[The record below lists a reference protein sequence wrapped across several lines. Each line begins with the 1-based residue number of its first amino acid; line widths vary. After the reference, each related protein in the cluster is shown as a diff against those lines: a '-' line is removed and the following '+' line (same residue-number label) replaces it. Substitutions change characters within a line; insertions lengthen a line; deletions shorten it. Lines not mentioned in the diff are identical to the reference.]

1 MVTAGSSSSARFRSL
16 PGPARAFVAGAVALA
31 AVILIA
37 RFPTAI
43 PNPALFTAF
52 AVASCLASAMKV
64 RLPLGAGSSNLSVSY
79 TVDFAGLLILGAS
92 QTMLI
97 AGFSALTQSTFNTA
111 RRNPLYRKVFSTAAL
126 ILTVQGAG
134 SMFTA
139 LGGQVDV
146 FDAGLVKPLVGAA
159 LGYYVLN
166 TFLMAAAVGLSTEER
181 VWKVWQSNFL
191 WTAPSYVVG
200 AGAAAGAAAA
210 WAAGWGWLLPLAIAP
225 VYLTFRS
232 YRVYLDRIA
241 AEQRHHE
248 EMMRLHGQTVEAL
261 KTAKESEQR
270 YALAAAGSND
280 GLWDWDL
287 VSGVF
292 YASDRWKLM
301 LGLPAE
307 TPLGQAHDW
316 FALVHPEDITEL
328 RSILDRHLAGETPHF
343 EHEYRMAH
351 SDGSVRWILCRGV
364 AVRNESGN
372 PIRMAG
378 SHTDITER
386 RQIQDDLAHAALH
399 DDLTGLANRTLFTAL
414 LERSLARAR
423 RSQTYVC
430 AVLFIDIDHFK
441 LVNDSLGHLVGDR
454 FLLSMGKRFVE
465 HLRPGDVLA
474 RLGGDEFAVLL
485 DDIPDSTTA
494 TTIADRL
501 HASLL
506 EPIDLEGREVY
517 TSASMGIAF
526 GNSRYLRSEDLLRDA
541 DTAMY
546 RAKAL
551 GRSQAQIF
559 DPSMH
564 ASAIQRLTLETQL
577 RRALERQEFSIA
589 YQPIIQL
596 DSNEVCGF
604 EALVRWDRPDG
615 ISTPPADFIPVA
627 EETGLIVP
635 LTNWVLKEACRQ
647 VTEWQRSFGR
657 PLTLTVNIS
666 AKLFDRPALVD
677 EVRSAITDSGLLKG
691 TLRLEITESFLANG
705 SDAVVQRLDDLRSIP
720 VELYLDD
727 FGTGFSSL
735 SYLHRYRLDALKI
748 DQSFISR
755 MGGMY
760 NDSPIVSSIV
770 NLARELGMGVIA
782 EGVETVQQ
790 ASQLLA
796 LECPQAQGFLF
807 SRPLPAREAYA
818 FLSSRPLLKAEAPSA
833 IAEPQVVR
841 IESQGGAIH

>member
-1 MVTAGSSSSARFRSL
+1 M
-16 PGPARAFVAGAVALA
+16 ALA
-31 AVILIA
+31 AVVLVA
-37 RFPTAI
+37 RFPTAL
-43 PNPALFTAF
+43 PNPALFA
-52 AVASCLASAMKV
+52 ALAIGSCLASAMKV

-79 TVDFAGLLILGAS
+79 TVDFASLLILGAS
-92 QTMLI
+92 PTMLI

-111 RRNPLYRKVFSTAAL
+111 RRNPLYRKLFSTAAL
-126 ILTVQGAG
+126 ILTVQASGW
-134 SMFTA
+134 MFTA
-139 LGGQVDV
+139 LGGEIGV
-146 FDAGLVKPLVGAA
+146 FNAGLVKPLVGAA

-166 TFLMAAAVGLSTEER
+166 TFSMAGAVGLSTGQS

-191 WTAPSYVVG
+191 WTAPSYFVG

-210 WAAGWGWLLPLAIAP
+210 WAAGWGWLLPLAVAP

-241 AEQRHHE
+241 AEQRHHD
-248 EMMRLHGQTVEAL
+248 EMVRLHAQTVEAL

-287 VSGVF
+287 VSDVF

-301 LGLPAE
+301 LGLAAD
-307 TPLGQAHDW
+307 TAVVRADDW
-316 FALVHPEDITEL
+316 FGYVHAEDMPEL
-328 RSILDRHLAGETPHF
+328 RTILDRHLVGDSPHF

-351 SDGSVRWILCRGV
+351 RDGSDRWILCRGV
-364 AVRNESGN
+364 AVRNEVGK

-386 RQIQDDLAHAALH
+386 RRIQDDLAHAALH

-423 RSQTYVC
+423 RSHTYVC
-430 AVLFIDIDHFK
+430 AVLFVDIDHFK
-441 LVNDSLGHLVGDR
+441 LVNDSLGHLVGDK
-454 FLLSMGKRFVE
+454 FLVSMGKRFLE

-485 DDIPDSTTA
+485 DDIPDATTA

-501 HASLL
+501 HTALL
-506 EPIDLEGREVY
+506 EPFDLEGREVY

-526 GNSRYLRSEDLLRDA
+526 GNNRYLRSEDLLRDA

-546 RAKAL
+546 RAKSL
-551 GRSQAQIF
+551 GRSQYQIF

-577 RRALERQEFSIA
+577 RRALERHEFSVA

-596 DSNEVCGF
+596 DSSQVCGF
-604 EALVRWDRPDG
+604 EALVRWERPDG
-615 ISTPPADFIPVA
+615 ITSHPSEFIPVA

-635 LTNWVLKEACRQ
+635 LTNWVLRDACRQ
-647 VTEWQRSFGR
+647 VAEWQQTFSR

-666 AKLFDRPALVD
+666 AKLFDRPSLVD
-677 EVRSAITDSGLLKG
+677 EVRSAIIDSGLLPR

-705 SDAVVQRLDDLRSIP
+705 SDAVVQRLDELRSIP

-755 MGGMY
+755 MGGMF

-770 NLARELGMGVIA
+770 TLARELGMGVIA
-782 EGVETVQQ
+782 EGVETAQQ

-807 SRPLPAREAYA
+807 SRPLAAADAFA
-818 FLSSRPLLKAEAPSA
+818 FLSTQPLLKAEAPHVEA
-833 IAEPQVVR
+833 PIR
-841 IESQGGAIH
+841 IELR

>member
-1 MVTAGSSSSARFRSL
+1 
-16 PGPARAFVAGAVALA
+16 
-31 AVILIA
+31 
-37 RFPTAI
+37 
-43 PNPALFTAF
+43 
-52 AVASCLASAMKV
+52 
-64 RLPLGAGSSNLSVSY
+64 
-79 TVDFAGLLILGAS
+79 
-92 QTMLI
+92 
-97 AGFSALTQSTFNTA
+97 
-111 RRNPLYRKVFSTAAL
+111 
-126 ILTVQGAG
+126 
-134 SMFTA
+134 
-139 LGGQVDV
+139 
-146 FDAGLVKPLVGAA
+146 
-159 LGYYVLN
+159 
-166 TFLMAAAVGLSTEER
+166 
-181 VWKVWQSNFL
+181 
-191 WTAPSYVVG
+191 
-200 AGAAAGAAAA
+200 
-210 WAAGWGWLLPLAIAP
+210 
-225 VYLTFRS
+225 
-232 YRVYLDRIA
+232 VYLDRIA

-287 VSGVF
+287 VSGIF

-301 LGLPAE
+301 LGLAAE
-307 TPLGQAHDW
+307 SPLGQAHDW
-316 FALVHPEDITEL
+316 FNHVHPEDMIEL
-328 RSILDRHLAGETPHF
+328 RTILDRHLAGETPHF
-343 EHEYRMAH
+343 EHEYRMTH
-351 SDGSVRWILCRGV
+351 RDGSVRWILCRGV
-364 AVRNESGN
+364 AVRNDSGS

-430 AVLFIDIDHFK
+430 AVLFVDIDHFK
-441 LVNDSLGHLVGDR
+441 LVNDSLGHFVGDK
-454 FLLSMGKRFVE
+454 FLVSMAKRFVV

-485 DDIPDSTTA
+485 DDIPDSATA
-494 TTIADRL
+494 TAIADRL
-501 HASLL
+501 HGSLL
-506 EPIDLEGREVY
+506 QPIDLEGREVY

-551 GRSQAQIF
+551 GRSQCQIF

-577 RRALERQEFSIA
+577 RRALERQEFSLA

-615 ISTPPADFIPVA
+615 ISTPPSDFIPVA

-647 VTEWQRSFGR
+647 VTEWQQSFGR

-677 EVRSAITDSGLLKG
+677 EVRSAITDSGLLRG

-705 SDAVVQRLDDLRSIP
+705 SDAVVQRLDELRSIP

-790 ASQLLA
+790 ANQLLA

-833 IAEPQVVR
+833 RAEAHVR

>member
-1 MVTAGSSSSARFRSL
+1 MVTAGSPQAASFRSL
-16 PGPARAFVAGAVALA
+16 PARARAFVAGTMALA
-31 AVILIA
+31 AVVLIA
-37 RFPTAI
+37 RFPTTI
-43 PNPALFTAF
+43 PQVALFAGF
-52 AVASCLASAMKV
+52 AIASCIASALKV
-64 RLPLGAGSSNLSVSY
+64 KVPLGAGSSNLSVSY
-79 TVDFAGLLILGAS
+79 TVDFAGLLILGAN

-97 AGFSALTQSTFNTA
+97 AGFSALTQSTFNTP
-111 RRNPLYRKVFSTAAL
+111 RRNPLYRKLFSTAAL

-134 SMFTA
+134 SLFTR

-166 TFLMAAAVGLSTEER
+166 TFLMAGAVGLSTGQR
-181 VWKVWQSNFL
+181 VSKVWQSNFL
-191 WTAPSYVVG
+191 WTAPSYFVG
-200 AGAAAGAAAA
+200 AGAAASAAAA
-210 WAAGWGWLLPLAIAP
+210 WTAGWGWLLPLAIAP

-287 VSGVF
+287 VSNVF
-292 YASDRWKLM
+292 YASERWKLM
-301 LGLPAE
+301 LGLAAE
-307 TPLGQAHDW
+307 TPLAQADDW
-316 FALVHPEDITEL
+316 FHYVNAEDVTEL
-328 RSILDRHLAGETPHF
+328 RTILQRHLGGETPHF
-343 EHEYRMAH
+343 EHEYRMVH
-351 SDGSVRWILCRGV
+351 RDGSDRWILCRGV
-364 AVRNESGN
+364 AVRNESGS
-372 PIRMAG
+372 PVRMAG

-386 RQIQDDLAHAALH
+386 RRIQDDLAHAALH

-430 AVLFIDIDHFK
+430 AVLFIDVDHFK
-441 LVNDSLGHLVGDR
+441 LVNDSLGHLVGDQ
-454 FLLSMGKRFVE
+454 FLVSLGKRFIE

-485 DDIPDSTTA
+485 DDISDSETA
-494 TTIADRL
+494 TAIADRL

-506 EPIDLEGREVY
+506 QPFDLEGREVY
-517 TSASMGIAF
+517 SSASMGIAF

-551 GRSQAQIF
+551 GRSQCQIF

-564 ASAIQRLTLETQL
+564 ASAIERLTLETQL
-577 RRALERQEFSIA
+577 RRALERQEFTLA

-604 EALVRWDRPDG
+604 EALIRWERPDG
-615 ISTPPADFIPVA
+615 TSTPPAEFIPVA
-627 EETGLIVP
+627 EETGLISP
-635 LTNWVLKEACRQ
+635 LTSWVLKESCRQ
-647 VTEWQRSFGR
+647 VAAWQQSFGR
-657 PLTLTVNIS
+657 PLILTVNIS

-677 EVRSAITDSGLLKG
+677 EVRTAIVDTGLMPR

-705 SDAVVQRLDDLRSIP
+705 SDAVVQRLDELRSIP

-755 MGGMY
+755 MGGVF

-782 EGVETVQQ
+782 EGVETAQQ

-807 SRPLPAREAYA
+807 SRPLPAADAYA
-818 FLSSRPLLKAEAPSA
+818 FLSTRPLLR
-833 IAEPQVVR
+833 AEPSRDHGAAPVR
-841 IESQGGAIH
+841 VESQGGLVH

>member
-1 MVTAGSSSSARFRSL
+1 VL
-16 PGPARAFVAGAVALA
+16 VAGTIALA
-31 AVILIA
+31 AAVLVV
-37 RFPTAI
+37 RFPTTLSH
-43 PNPALFTAF
+43 PSLFAAF
-52 AVASCLASAMKV
+52 AIASCVASAMKV

-97 AGFSALTQSTFNTA
+97 AGFSALTQSTFNTP
-111 RRNPLYRKVFSTAAL
+111 RRNPLYRKLFSTAAL
-126 ILTVQGAG
+126 MLTVQGAG
-134 SMFTA
+134 WMFTA
-139 LGGQVDV
+139 LGGQTGV
-146 FDAGLVKPLVGAA
+146 FDAGLIKPLVGAA

-166 TFLMAAAVGLSTEER
+166 TFTMAGAVGLSTR
-181 VWKVWQSNFL
+181 QSVWKVWQSNFL
-191 WTAPSYVVG
+191 WTAPSYFVG

-210 WAAGWGWLLPLAIAP
+210 WAAGWGWLLPLAVAP

-232 YRVYLDRIA
+232 YRIYLDRIA

-248 EMMRLHGQTVEAL
+248 EMMRLHSQTVEAL
-261 KTAKESEQR
+261 KIAKESEQR

-287 VSGVF
+287 VSDVF

-307 TPLGQAHDW
+307 APLSRASDW
-316 FALVHPEDITEL
+316 FGLVHREDMPEL
-328 RSILDRHLAGETPHF
+328 RTILDRHLAGDTPHF
-343 EHEYRMAH
+343 EHEYRMTHRDA
-351 SDGSVRWILCRGV
+351 SDRWILCRGV
-364 AVRNESGN
+364 AVRNDAGK
-372 PIRMAG
+372 PVRMAG

-386 RQIQDDLAHAALH
+386 RRIQDDLAHAALH

-430 AVLFIDIDHFK
+430 AVLFVDIDHFK
-441 LVNDSLGHLVGDR
+441 LVNDSLGHLVGDK
-454 FLLSMGKRFVE
+454 FLVSMGKRFLE

-485 DDIPDSTTA
+485 DDIPDAATA

-501 HASLL
+501 HAALL

-551 GRSQAQIF
+551 GRSQCQIF

-577 RRALERQEFSIA
+577 RRALERHEFSLA

-604 EALVRWDRPDG
+604 EALVRWERADG
-615 ISTPPADFIPVA
+615 TTTQPTDFIPVA

-647 VTEWQRSFGR
+647 VAEWQQRFGH

-666 AKLFDRPALVD
+666 AKLFDRPSLVD
-677 EVRSAITDSGLLKG
+677 EVRSAIVDSGLLPR

-705 SDAVVQRLDDLRSIP
+705 SDAVVQRLDELRSIP

-755 MGGMY
+755 MGGMF

-770 NLARELGMGVIA
+770 TLARELGMGVIA

-807 SRPLPAREAYA
+807 SRPLPAADACA
-818 FLSSRPLLKAEAPSA
+818 FLSSRPLPKQAPPPAQVEAP
-833 IAEPQVVR
+833 VR
-841 IESQGGAIH
+841 LESSGGAIH

>member
-1 MVTAGSSSSARFRSL
+1 MVTEGMPSAARFRSL
-16 PGPARAFVAGAVALA
+16 PVGARVFVAGTIALA
-31 AVILIA
+31 AVVLVA
-37 RFPTAI
+37 RFPTSV
-43 PNPALFTAF
+43 PLPALFAAF
-52 AVASCLASAMKV
+52 ALASCLASAMKV
-64 RLPLGAGSSNLSVSY
+64 KLPLGAGSSNLSVSY

-111 RRNPLYRKVFSTAAL
+111 RRNPVHRKLFSTAAL

-134 SMFTA
+134 WMFTA
-139 LGGQVDV
+139 LGGDV
-146 FDAGLVKPLVGAA
+146 GVLDVALVKPLVGAA
-159 LGYYVLN
+159 LMYYVLN
-166 TFLMAAAVGLSTEER
+166 TVLMAAAVGLSTGQR

-191 WTAPSYVVG
+191 WTAPSYFVG
-200 AGAAAGAAAA
+200 AGAAAGAAGA
-210 WAAGWGWLLPLAIAP
+210 WAAGWGWLLPLAVAP

-248 EMMRLHGQTVEAL
+248 EMMRLHSQTVEAL

-287 VSGVF
+287 VSDVF
-292 YASDRWKLM
+292 YASERWKLM

-307 TPLGQAHDW
+307 APLARADDW
-316 FALVHPEDITEL
+316 FSHVHAEDLVEL
-328 RSILDRHLAGETPHF
+328 RTVLDRHLAGEAPHF
-343 EHEYRMAH
+343 EHEYRMTH
-351 SDGSVRWILCRGV
+351 RDGSDRWILCRGV
-364 AVRNESGN
+364 AVRNEAGS
-372 PIRMAG
+372 PVRMAG

-386 RQIQDDLAHAALH
+386 RRIQDDLAHAALH

-423 RSQTYVC
+423 RSHAYVC
-430 AVLFIDIDHFK
+430 AVLFVDIDHFK
-441 LVNDSLGHLVGDR
+441 LVNDSLGHLVGDK
-454 FLLSMGKRFVE
+454 FLVSMGKRFHE

-485 DDIPDSTTA
+485 DDISDLEMATA
-494 TTIADRL
+494 IADRL
-501 HASLL
+501 HSSLL
-506 EPIDLEGREVY
+506 QPIDLEGREVY
-517 TSASMGIAF
+517 TSASIGIAF
-526 GNSRYLRSEDLLRDA
+526 GSSRYLRSEDLLRDA

-551 GRSQAQIF
+551 GRSQCQIF

-564 ASAIQRLTLETQL
+564 ASAIQRLTLETQM
-577 RRALERQEFSIA
+577 RRALERQEFSVA

-604 EALVRWDRPDG
+604 EALVRWERPDG
-615 ISTPPADFIPVA
+615 TATQPSEFIPVA

-635 LTNWVLKEACRQ
+635 LTNWVLKEASRQ
-647 VTEWQRSFGR
+647 VAEWQKAFQR

-666 AKLFDRPALVD
+666 AKLFDRPLLVD
-677 EVRSAITDSGLLKG
+677 EVRSAIVDSGLLPR

-705 SDAVVQRLDDLRSIP
+705 SDAVVQRLDELRSIP

-755 MGGMY
+755 MGGMF

-782 EGVETVQQ
+782 EGVETAQQ
-790 ASQLLA
+790 ASQLMA
-796 LECPQAQGFLF
+796 LECPHAQGFLF
-807 SRPLPAREAYA
+807 SRPLPAADAYA
-818 FLSSRPLLKAEAPSA
+818 FLSTRPLLKADPAPA
-833 IAEPQVVR
+833 HETTAVR
-841 IESQGGAIH
+841 VESSGGAIR

>member
-1 MVTAGSSSSARFRSL
+1 VTAGSPSAERFRSL
-16 PGPARAFVAGAVALA
+16 PGAARVFVAATIALA
-31 AVILIA
+31 LLVLVL
-37 RFPTAI
+37 RFPTTI
-43 PNPALFTAF
+43 SNPTLFAAF

-64 RLPLGAGSSNLSVSY
+64 KLPLGAGSSNLSVSY
-79 TVDFAGLLILGAS
+79 TVDFAGLLVLGAS
-92 QTMLI
+92 ETMLI
-97 AGFSALTQSTFNTA
+97 AGFSALTQSTFNTP
-111 RRNPLYRKVFSTAAL
+111 RRNPTYRKLFSTAAL
-126 ILTVQGAG
+126 VLTVQAAG
-134 SMFTA
+134 WMFTT
-139 LGGQVDV
+139 LGGRMGV
-146 FDAGLVKPLVGAA
+146 FDAGVVKPLVGAA
-159 LGYYVLN
+159 LAYYVMN
-166 TFLMAAAVGLSTEER
+166 TFTMATAVGLSTGQG
-181 VWKVWQSNFL
+181 VAKVWQSNFL
-191 WTAPSYVVG
+191 WTAPSYFVG

-241 AEQRHHE
+241 AEQRHHDE
-248 EMMRLHGQTVEAL
+248 IMRLHAQTVDAL
-261 KTAKESEQR
+261 KTARESEQR

-287 VSGVF
+287 ATQIF

-301 LGLPAE
+301 LGLQAD
-307 TPLGQAHDW
+307 TPLSRPDDW
-316 FALVHPEDITEL
+316 FEYVHVEDIGEL
-328 RSILDRHLAGETPHF
+328 RAILDRHLAGGTPHF
-343 EHEYRMAH
+343 EHEFRMRH
-351 SDGSVRWILCRGV
+351 RDGSDRWILCRGV
-364 AVRNESGN
+364 AVRNDGGR

-386 RQIQDDLAHAALH
+386 RRIQDDLAHAALH

-430 AVLFIDIDHFK
+430 AVLFIDLDHFK
-441 LVNDSLGHLVGDR
+441 LVNDSLGHLVGDK
-454 FLLSMGKRFVE
+454 FLIAMGQRFVE

-485 DDIPDSTTA
+485 DDIPDPGTA

-501 HASLL
+501 HESLVR
-506 EPIDLEGREVY
+506 PFDLEGREVY
-517 TSASMGIAF
+517 TSASIGIAF
-526 GNSRYLRSEDLLRDA
+526 GNNRYLRSEDLLRDA

-551 GRSQAQIF
+551 GRSQCQIF

-564 ASAIQRLTLETQL
+564 ASAIQRLTLETQM
-577 RRALERQEFSIA
+577 RRALERQEFTIA
-589 YQPIIQL
+589 YQPIVQL
-596 DSNEVCGF
+596 DTSDVCGF
-604 EALVRWDRPDG
+604 EALVRWERAPG
-615 ISTPPADFIPVA
+615 VWTPPSDFIPVA

-635 LTNWVLKEACRQ
+635 LTSWVLRESCRQ
-647 VTEWQRSFGR
+647 VAEWQQAFGR

-677 EVRSAITDSGLLKG
+677 EVRAAIDDTRLLPR

-705 SDAVVQRLDDLRSIP
+705 SDAVVQRLDELRSIP

-755 MGGMY
+755 MGGVY

-782 EGVETVQQ
+782 EGVETAQQ
-790 ASQLLA
+790 ASQLMA
-796 LECPQAQGFLF
+796 LDCPHAQGFLF
-807 SRPLPAREAYA
+807 SRPLSASDAYA
-818 FLSSRPLLKAEAPSA
+818 FLAKRPVLKTGAPVGVESS
-833 IAEPQVVR
+833 
-841 IESQGGAIH
+841 GGTVH

>member
-1 MVTAGSSSSARFRSL
+1 MATAATTSAARFRSL
-16 PGPARAFVAGAVALA
+16 PGRARLFVAGTMVLA
-31 AVILIA
+31 AIVLIA
-37 RFPTAI
+37 RFPTSL
-43 PNPALFTAF
+43 PQPGLFAAF
-52 AVASCLASAMKV
+52 ALASCLASAMKV
-64 RLPLGAGSSNLSVSY
+64 KLPLGAGSSNLSVSY
-79 TVDFAGLLILGAS
+79 TVDFAGLLILGAGP
-92 QTMLI
+92 TMLI

-111 RRNPLYRKVFSTAAL
+111 RRNPLYRKLFSTAAL
-126 ILTVQGAG
+126 MLTVQGAG

-139 LGGQVDV
+139 LGGDVGV
-146 FDAGLVKPLVGAA
+146 FDAALVKPLVGAA

-166 TFLMAAAVGLSTEER
+166 TVLMAGAVGLSTGQR

-191 WTAPSYVVG
+191 WTAPSYFVG
-200 AGAAAGAAAA
+200 AGAAAGAAGA
-210 WAAGWGWLLPLAIAP
+210 WAAGWGWLLPLAVAP

-248 EMMRLHGQTVEAL
+248 EMMRLHSQTVDAL

-287 VSGVF
+287 VSDVF
-292 YASDRWKLM
+292 YASVRWKLM

-307 TPLGQAHDW
+307 TPLARAHDW
-316 FALVHPEDITEL
+316 FSYVHGEDLVEL
-328 RSILDRHLAGETPHF
+328 RTVLDRHLAGEAPHF
-343 EHEYRMAH
+343 EHEFRMRH
-351 SDGSVRWILCRGV
+351 RDGTDRWILCRGV
-364 AVRNESGN
+364 AVRNDAGS
-372 PIRMAG
+372 PVRMAG

-386 RQIQDDLAHAALH
+386 RRIQDDLAHAALH

-423 RSQTYVC
+423 RSHAYVC
-430 AVLFIDIDHFK
+430 AVLFVDIDHFK
-441 LVNDSLGHLVGDR
+441 LVNDSLGHLVGDK

-485 DDIPDSTTA
+485 DDIPDPNTA
-494 TTIADRL
+494 REIADRL
-501 HASLL
+501 HTSLL
-506 EPIDLEGREVY
+506 QPIDLDGREVY
-517 TSASMGIAF
+517 SSASIGIAF

-551 GRSQAQIF
+551 GRSQCQIF

-564 ASAIQRLTLETQL
+564 ASAIQRLTLETQM
-577 RRALERQEFSIA
+577 RRALEREEFSVA

-604 EALVRWDRPDG
+604 EALVRWERPDG
-615 ISTPPADFIPVA
+615 TATPPSEFIPIA

-635 LTNWVLKEACRQ
+635 LTDWVLKEASRQ
-647 VTEWQRSFGR
+647 VAEWQQAFGR

-677 EVRSAITDSGLLKG
+677 EVRSAIVDSGLMPR

-705 SDAVVQRLDDLRSIP
+705 SDAVVQRLDELRSIP

-755 MGGMY
+755 MGGMF

-782 EGVETVQQ
+782 EGVETPQQ
-790 ASQLLA
+790 ASQLMA

-807 SRPLPAREAYA
+807 SRPLPAADAYA
-818 FLSSRPLLKAEAPSA
+818 FLSTRPLLKAQAVPEHAKT
-833 IAEPQVVR
+833 VVR
-841 IESQGGAIH
+841 IDSSGGAIH